1 MPVGFADIVEKVKPA
16 VISVRAKM
24 ERPADAG
31 LSSDE
36 LPFPPGS
43 PFEHFF
49 KRFGMPNNGQGDGHE
64 FVTGQGS
71 GFFITADGY
80 AVTDNHVVQNAKNV
94 QVTTDDGKTYSAK
107 VIGTDQRTD
116 VALIKVEATTSRT

>member
-1 MPVGFADIVEKVKPA
+1 MEGMARP
-16 VISVRAKM
+16 SVRAVV

-49 KRFGMPNNGQGDGHE
+49 KRFGMPNNGRGGHE
-64 FVTGQGS
+64 VITGQGS
-71 GFFITADGY
+71 GFFITADGFLTRTEIT
-80 AVTDNHVVQNAKNV
+80 AGLTFS
-94 QVTTDDGKTYSAK
+94 TMSAK
-107 VIGTDQRTD
+107 PTGFCG
-116 VALIKVEATTSRT
+116 SC